1 MVSLKNFIA
10 VFDALFL
17 ACLFACDLG
26 AKPPQKIERVNGAA
40 REMFNV
46 SDFILKSKSG
56 EKYKIFIARQKNVAR
71 YDRVVFMVDANA
83 QVAMFLNS
91 YAQIYAN
98 GAKQNAKAV
107 PKLSKTV
114 LIVGIG
120 YNSPLAYD
128 IKRRT
133 RDLTPAASGEEYAN
147 GGGAAEFYDFV
158 KDELFPLVEKKY
170 STAKSDKIYF
180 GHSFGGLFG
189 IYALLRD
196 DGIFDEF
203 FIASPS
209 LWWDESQLI
218 RDALDEG
225 KLRSNLKAKFII
237 LVAGSREIRKGKTDK
252 AGILKAADLAEI
264 LKTKGLSCEFRLY
277 EGASHGEV
285 IPLALRN
292 LALFTQRQSSI

>member
-1 MVSLKNFIA
+1 MVSLKSFLA

-26 AKPPQKIERVNGAA
+26 AKPPQKIERVSGAA

-83 QVAMFLNS
+83 QFPILLNS
-91 YAQIYAN
+91 YAKIYAN
-98 GAKQNAKAV
+98 GAKQNTKAV
-107 PKLSKTV
+107 SKLSKTV

-120 YNSPLAYD
+120 YDSPLAYD
-128 IKRRT
+128 TKRRT

-209 LWWDESQLI
+209 LWWGESQLI

-225 KLRSNLKAKFII
+225 KLRSNLKAKFIM

-264 LKTKGLSCEFRLY
+264 LKARGFSCEFKLY
-277 EGASHGEV
+277 EGASHSEV
-285 IPLALRN
+285 IPLALRD
-292 LALFTQRQSSI
+292 LALFTQR

>member
-1 MVSLKNFIA
+1 MVSLKSFLA
-10 VFDALFL
+10 VFNALFL
-17 ACLFACDLG
+17 VCLFACDLR
-26 AKPPQKIERVNGAA
+26 AKPPQKIEQASGAA
-40 REMFNV
+40 HEMFNV

-83 QVAMFLNS
+83 QFPILLNS
-91 YAQIYAN
+91 YAKIYAN

-107 PKLSKTV
+107 SKLSKTV
-114 LIVGIG
+114 LIAGIG
-120 YNSPLAYD
+120 YDSPLAYD
-128 IKRRT
+128 TKRRT

-209 LWWDESQLI
+209 LWWGESQLI

-225 KLRSNLKAKFII
+225 KLRSNLKAKFIM
-237 LVAGSREIRKGKTDK
+237 LVAGSREMRKGKTDK
-252 AGILKAADLAEI
+252 AGILKVADLAEI
-264 LKTKGLSCEFRLY
+264 LKTKGLSCEFKLY

-285 IPLALRN
+285 IPLALRD
-292 LALFTQRQSSI
+292 LALFTQR

>member
-26 AKPPQKIERVNGAA
+26 AKPPQKIEQASGAA
-40 REMFNV
+40 REMFNM

-83 QVAMFLNS
+83 QFPILLNS
-91 YAQIYAN
+91 YAKIYAN

-120 YNSPLAYD
+120 YDSPLAYD
-128 IKRRT
+128 TKRRT
-133 RDLTPAASGEEYAN
+133 RDLTPAARGEEYAN
-147 GGGAAEFYDFV
+147 GGGAGEFYDFV

-209 LWWDESQLI
+209 LWWGESQLI

-264 LKTKGLSCEFRLY
+264 LKTKGLSCEFKLY
-277 EGASHGEV
+277 KGASHGEV
-285 IPLALRN
+285 IPLALQD
-292 LALFTQRQSSI
+292 LALFTQR

>member
-1 MVSLKNFIA
+1 MVSPKNFLVI
-10 VFDALFL
+10 FDALFL
-17 ACLFACDLG
+17 VCLFACNLG
-26 AKPPQKIERVNGAA
+26 AKPPQKIERVSGAA

-83 QVAMFLNS
+83 QFPILLNS
-91 YAQIYAN
+91 YAKIYAN

-120 YNSPLAYD
+120 YDSPLAYD
-128 IKRRT
+128 TKRRT

-209 LWWDESQLI
+209 LWWGESQLI

-225 KLRSNLKAKFII
+225 KLRSNLKAKFIM
-237 LVAGSREIRKGKTDK
+237 LVAGSSEMRKGKTDK

-285 IPLALRN
+285 IPLALRD
-292 LALFTQRQSSI
+292 LALFTQR

>member
-1 MVSLKNFIA
+1 MVSPKNFIA

-17 ACLFACDLG
+17 VCLFACDLR
-26 AKPPQKIERVNGAA
+26 AKPPQKIEQASGAA
-40 REMFNV
+40 HEMFNV
-46 SDFILKSKSG
+46 GDFILKSKNG

-83 QVAMFLNS
+83 QFPILLNS
-91 YAQIYAN
+91 YAKIYAN

-120 YNSPLAYD
+120 YDSPLAYD

-147 GGGAAEFYDFV
+147 GGGAGEFYDFV
-158 KDELFPLVEKKY
+158 KDELFPLVDRKY

-225 KLRSNLKAKFII
+225 KLRSNLKAKFIM
-237 LVAGSREIRKGKTDK
+237 LVAGSSEMRKGKTDK

-277 EGASHGEV
+277 KGASHGEV
-285 IPLALRN
+285 IPLALQD
-292 LALFTQRQSSI
+292 LALFTQR

>member
-1 MVSLKNFIA
+1 MVSPKNFLVI
-10 VFDALFL
+10 FDALFL
-17 ACLFACDLG
+17 VCLFACDLG
-26 AKPPQKIERVNGAA
+26 AKPPQKIEQVSGAA
-40 REMFNV
+40 HEMFNV
-46 SDFILKSKSG
+46 SDFILKSKNG

-83 QVAMFLNS
+83 QFPILLNS
-91 YAQIYAN
+91 YAKIYAN

-120 YNSPLAYD
+120 YDSPLAYD
-128 IKRRT
+128 TKRRT
-133 RDLTPAASGEEYAN
+133 RDLTPTASGEEYAN

-158 KDELFPLVEKKY
+158 KDELFPLVDKKY

-209 LWWDESQLI
+209 LWWGESQLI

-225 KLRSNLKAKFII
+225 KLRSNLKAKFIM

-252 AGILKAADLAEI
+252 AGILKVADLAEI
-264 LKTKGLSCEFRLY
+264 LKTKGLSCEFKLY

-285 IPLALRN
+285 IPLALQD
-292 LALFTQRQSSI
+292 LALFTQ

>member
-1 MVSLKNFIA
+1 MVSLKNFLVI
-10 VFDALFL
+10 FDALFL
-17 ACLFACDLG
+17 VCLFACDLR
-26 AKPPQKIERVNGAA
+26 AKPPQKIEQASEAA
-40 REMFNV
+40 HEIFSV

-56 EKYKIFIARQKNVAR
+56 AKYKIFIARQRGAVR
-71 YDRVVFMVDANA
+71 YDKAVFMVDANA
-83 QVAMFLNS
+83 QFPMLLNS
-91 YAQIYAN
+91 YAQIYAGLN
-98 GAKQNAKAV
+98 SAKENAETG
-107 PKLSKTV
+107 PKLNQTV

-120 YNSPLAYD
+120 YDSPLAYD
-128 IKRRT
+128 TKRRT

-209 LWWDESQLI
+209 LWWGESQLI

-225 KLRSNLKAKFII
+225 KLRSNLKAKFIM
-237 LVAGSREIRKGKTDK
+237 LVAGSREMRKGKTDK
-252 AGILKAADLAEI
+252 AGILKVADLAEI
-264 LKTKGLSCEFRLY
+264 LKTKGLSCEFKLY

-285 IPLALRN
+285 IPLALQD
-292 LALFTQRQSSI
+292 LALFTQR

>member
-1 MVSLKNFIA
+1 MVSLKSFLA

-26 AKPPQKIERVNGAA
+26 AKPLQKIERISEAA

-83 QVAMFLNS
+83 QFPILLNS
-91 YAQIYAN
+91 YAKIYAN

-120 YNSPLAYD
+120 YDSPLAYD

-147 GGGAAEFYDFV
+147 GGGATEFYDFV

-209 LWWDESQLI
+209 LWWGESQLI

-225 KLRSNLKAKFII
+225 KLRSNLKAKFIM
-237 LVAGSREIRKGKTDK
+237 LVAGSREMRKGKTDK
-252 AGILKAADLAEI
+252 AGILKVADLAEI
-264 LKTKGLSCEFRLY
+264 LKARGFSCEFKLY

-285 IPLALRN
+285 IPLALQD
-292 LALFTQRQSSI
+292 LALFTQR

>member
-1 MVSLKNFIA
+1 MVSLKSFLA
-10 VFDALFL
+10 VFNALFL

-26 AKPPQKIERVNGAA
+26 AKPPQKIERISEAA

-91 YAQIYAN
+91 YAKIYAN

-120 YNSPLAYD
+120 YDSPLAYD

-147 GGGAAEFYDFV
+147 GGGAAEFYDFI
-158 KDELFPLVEKKY
+158 KDELFPLVDKKY
-170 STAKSDKIYF
+170 STTKSDKIYF

-189 IYALLRD
+189 IYVLLRD

-209 LWWDESQLI
+209 LWWGESQLI
-218 RDALDEG
+218 RDTLEEG
-225 KLRSNLKAKFII
+225 KLRSNLKAKFIM
-237 LVAGSREIRKGKTDK
+237 LVAGSREMRKGKTDK

-264 LKTKGLSCEFRLY
+264 LKIRGLSCEFKLY

-285 IPLALRN
+285 IPLALRD
-292 LALFTQRQSSI
+292 LVLFTQR

>member
-1 MVSLKNFIA
+1 MVSPKNFLV

-17 ACLFACDLG
+17 VCLFACDLR
-26 AKPPQKIERVNGAA
+26 AKPPQKIEQASGAA
-40 REMFNV
+40 HEMFNV
-46 SDFILKSKSG
+46 SDFILKSKNG

-71 YDRVVFMVDANA
+71 YDRVVFMVDTNA
-83 QVAMFLNS
+83 QFPILLNS

-120 YNSPLAYD
+120 YDSPLAYD

-170 STAKSDKIYF
+170 STAKSNKIYF

-209 LWWDESQLI
+209 LWWGESQLI

-225 KLRSNLKAKFII
+225 KLRSNLKAKFIM

-264 LKTKGLSCEFRLY
+264 LKTKGLSCEFKLY

-285 IPLALRN
+285 IPLALRD
-292 LALFTQRQSSI
+292 LALFTQR

>member
-1 MVSLKNFIA
+1 MVSLKNFLVI
-10 VFDALFL
+10 FDALFL
-17 ACLFACDLG
+17 VCLFACDLG
-26 AKPPQKIERVNGAA
+26 AKPPQKIERVSGAA

-56 EKYKIFIARQKNVAR
+56 EKYKIFIARQKNVAH
-71 YDRVVFMVDANA
+71 YDRVVFMCDANA
-83 QVAMFLNS
+83 QFPILLNS
-91 YAQIYAN
+91 YAKIYAN

-120 YNSPLAYD
+120 YDSPLAYD

-147 GGGAAEFYDFV
+147 GGGATEFYDFV
-158 KDELFPLVEKKY
+158 KDELFPLVDKKY

-209 LWWDESQLI
+209 LWWGESQLI

-225 KLRSNLKAKFII
+225 KLRSNLKAKFIM

-252 AGILKAADLAEI
+252 AGILKVADLAEI
-264 LKTKGLSCEFRLY
+264 LKTKGLSCEFKLY

-285 IPLALRN
+285 IPLALQD
-292 LALFTQRQSSI
+292 LALFTQR

>member
-1 MVSLKNFIA
+1 MVSPKNFLV

-17 ACLFACDLG
+17 VCLFACDLM
-26 AKPPQKIERVNGAA
+26 AKPPQKIEQASGAA
-40 REMFNV
+40 HKMFNV
-46 SDFILKSKSG
+46 SDFILKSKNG
-56 EKYKIFIARQKNVAR
+56 EKYKIFIARPKNVAR

-83 QVAMFLNS
+83 QFPILLNS

-98 GAKQNAKAV
+98 GAKQNAKTV

-120 YNSPLAYD
+120 YDSPLAYD

-170 STAKSDKIYF
+170 STAKSNKIYF

-209 LWWDESQLI
+209 LWWGESQLI
-218 RDALDEG
+218 IDALDEG
-225 KLRSNLKAKFII
+225 KLRSNLKAKFIM
-237 LVAGSREIRKGKTDK
+237 LVAGSREMRKGKTDK

-264 LKTKGLSCEFRLY
+264 LKTKGLSCEFKLY

-285 IPLALRN
+285 IPLALQD
-292 LALFTQRQSSI
+292 LALFTQR

>member
-1 MVSLKNFIA
+1 MVSLKSFLA

-26 AKPPQKIERVNGAA
+26 AKPPQKIERVSGAA

-46 SDFILKSKSG
+46 NDFILKSKSG

-83 QVAMFLNS
+83 QVAMLLNS
-91 YAQIYAN
+91 YAQIYADSN
-98 GAKQNAKAV
+98 IAKENV
-107 PKLSKTV
+107 ETGSKLNKTV

-120 YNSPLAYD
+120 YDSPLAYD

-147 GGGAAEFYDFV
+147 GGGATEFYDFV

-209 LWWDESQLI
+209 LWWGESQLI

-225 KLRSNLKAKFII
+225 KLRSNLKAKFIM

-285 IPLALRN
+285 IPLALRD
-292 LALFTQRQSSI
+292 LALFTQR

>member
-1 MVSLKNFIA
+1 MVSPKNFLVI
-10 VFDALFL
+10 FDALFL
-17 ACLFACDLG
+17 VCLFACDLR
-26 AKPPQKIERVNGAA
+26 AKPPQKIEQASGAA
-40 REMFNV
+40 HEMFNV
-46 SDFILKSKSG
+46 SDFILKSKNG

-83 QVAMFLNS
+83 QFPILLNS
-91 YAQIYAN
+91 YAKIYAN
-98 GAKQNAKAV
+98 GAKQNTKAV

-120 YNSPLAYD
+120 YDSPLAYD
-128 IKRRT
+128 TKRRT
-133 RDLTPAASGEEYAN
+133 RDLTPAASGEEYVN

-158 KDELFPLVEKKY
+158 KDKLFPLVDKKY

-209 LWWDESQLI
+209 LWWGESQLI
-218 RDALDEG
+218 RDALEGG
-225 KLRSNLKAKFII
+225 KLGSNLKAKFIM
-237 LVAGSREIRKGKTDK
+237 LVAGSREMRKGKTDK
-252 AGILKAADLAEI
+252 AGILKVADLAEI

-285 IPLALRN
+285 IPLALQD
-292 LALFTQRQSSI
+292 LALFTQR

>member
-1 MVSLKNFIA
+1 
-10 VFDALFL
+10 
-17 ACLFACDLG
+17 
-26 AKPPQKIERVNGAA
+26 
-40 REMFNV
+40 MFNV
-46 SDFILKSKSG
+46 SDFILKSKNG
-56 EKYKIFIARQKNVAR
+56 EKYKIFIARPKNVAR

-83 QVAMFLNS
+83 QFPILLNS
-91 YAQIYAN
+91 YAKIYAN
-98 GAKQNAKAV
+98 GAKQNAKTV

-120 YNSPLAYD
+120 YDSPLAYD

-133 RDLTPAASGEEYAN
+133 RNLTPAASGEEYTN

-170 STAKSDKIYF
+170 STAKSNKIYF

-209 LWWDESQLI
+209 LWWGESQLI

-225 KLRSNLKAKFII
+225 KLRSNLKAKFIM
-237 LVAGSREIRKGKTDK
+237 LVAGSREMRKGKTDK

-264 LKTKGLSCEFRLY
+264 LEARGLSCEFRLY

-285 IPLALRN
+285 IPLALQD
-292 LALFTQRQSSI
+292 LALFTQR

>member
-1 MVSLKNFIA
+1 MVSLKNFLV

-17 ACLFACDLG
+17 VCLFACDLR
-26 AKPPQKIERVNGAA
+26 AKPPQKIEQASGAA
-40 REMFNV
+40 YEIFNV
-46 SDFILKSKSG
+46 SDFILKSKNG

-83 QVAMFLNS
+83 QFPILLNS
-91 YAQIYAN
+91 YAKIYAN

-120 YNSPLAYD
+120 YDSPLAYD
-128 IKRRT
+128 TKRRT
-133 RDLTPAASGEEYAN
+133 RDLTPTASGEEYAN

-209 LWWDESQLI
+209 LWWGESQLI

-225 KLRSNLKAKFII
+225 KLRSNLKAKFIM
-237 LVAGSREIRKGKTDK
+237 LVAGSREMRKGKTDK
-252 AGILKAADLAEI
+252 AGILKATDLAEI

-285 IPLALRN
+285 IPLALQD
-292 LALFTQRQSSI
+292 LALFTQR

>member
-1 MVSLKNFIA
+1 MVSLKSFFA
-10 VFDALFL
+10 VFNALFL

-26 AKPPQKIERVNGAA
+26 AKPPQKIERVGGAA

-91 YAQIYAN
+91 YAQIYAGLN
-98 GAKQNAKAV
+98 SAKENAETG
-107 PKLSKTV
+107 PKLNKTV

-120 YNSPLAYD
+120 YDSPLAYD
-128 IKRRT
+128 TKRRT

-147 GGGAAEFYDFV
+147 GGGAGEFYDFV

-225 KLRSNLKAKFII
+225 KLRSNLKAKFIM
-237 LVAGSREIRKGKTDK
+237 LVAGSSEMRKGKTDK
-252 AGILKAADLAEI
+252 AGILKVADLAEI

-285 IPLALRN
+285 IPLALRD
-292 LALFTQRQSSI
+292 LALFTQR

>member
-1 MVSLKNFIA
+1 MVSLKSFLA

-26 AKPPQKIERVNGAA
+26 AKPPQKIERISEAA

-46 SDFILKSKSG
+46 NDFILKSKSG

-83 QVAMFLNS
+83 QFPILLNS
-91 YAQIYAN
+91 YAKIYAN

-120 YNSPLAYD
+120 YDSPLAYD

-147 GGGAAEFYDFV
+147 GGGATEFYDFV

-209 LWWDESQLI
+209 LWWGKSQLI

-225 KLRSNLKAKFII
+225 KLRSNLKVKFIM

-252 AGILKAADLAEI
+252 AGILKVADLAEI

-285 IPLALRN
+285 IPLALRD
-292 LALFTQRQSSI
+292 LALFTQR

>member
-1 MVSLKNFIA
+1 MVSLKSFLA

-17 ACLFACDLG
+17 VCLFACDLG
-26 AKPPQKIERVNGAA
+26 AKPPQKIERVSGAA
-40 REMFNV
+40 LEMFNV

-83 QVAMFLNS
+83 QFPILLNS
-91 YAQIYAN
+91 YAKIYAN

-120 YNSPLAYD
+120 YDSPLAYD

-147 GGGAAEFYDFV
+147 GGGAGEFYDFV

-170 STAKSDKIYF
+170 STAKRDKIYF

-209 LWWDESQLI
+209 LWWGESQLI

-225 KLRSNLKAKFII
+225 KLRSNLKAKFIM
-237 LVAGSREIRKGKTDK
+237 LVAGSREMRKGKTDK
-252 AGILKAADLAEI
+252 AGILKAADLSEI
-264 LKTKGLSCEFRLY
+264 LKTKGLSCEFKLY

-285 IPLALRN
+285 IPLALRD
-292 LALFTQRQSSI
+292 LALFTQR

>member
-1 MVSLKNFIA
+1 MVSPKNFLVI
-10 VFDALFL
+10 FDALFL
-17 ACLFACDLG
+17 VCLFACDLR
-26 AKPPQKIERVNGAA
+26 AKPPQKIEQTSGAA
-40 REMFNV
+40 HEMFNV

-71 YDRVVFMVDANA
+71 YDRVVFIVDANA
-83 QVAMFLNS
+83 QFPILLNS
-91 YAQIYAN
+91 YAKIYAN

-107 PKLSKTV
+107 SKLSKTV

-120 YNSPLAYD
+120 YDSPLAYD
-128 IKRRT
+128 TKRRT

-158 KDELFPLVEKKY
+158 KDELFPLVDRKY
-170 STAKSDKIYF
+170 ATTQSDKIYF

-209 LWWDESQLI
+209 LWWGKSQLI

-225 KLRSNLKAKFII
+225 KLRSNLKAKFIM
-237 LVAGSREIRKGKTDK
+237 LVAGSREMRKGKTDK
-252 AGILKAADLAEI
+252 AGILKVADLAEI

-285 IPLALRN
+285 IPLALRD
-292 LALFTQRQSSI
+292 LALFTQR

>member
-1 MVSLKNFIA
+1 MVSLKSFLV

-26 AKPPQKIERVNGAA
+26 AKPPQKIERVSEAA
-40 REMFNV
+40 HEMFNV
-46 SDFILKSKSG
+46 SDFILKSKNG

-83 QVAMFLNS
+83 QFPILLNS
-91 YAQIYAN
+91 YAKIYAN

-120 YNSPLAYD
+120 YDSPLAYD
-128 IKRRT
+128 TKRRT

-158 KDELFPLVEKKY
+158 KDELFPLVDKKY

-209 LWWDESQLI
+209 LWWGESQLI

-225 KLRSNLKAKFII
+225 KLRSNLKAKFIM
-237 LVAGSREIRKGKTDK
+237 LVAGSREMRKGKTDK
-252 AGILKAADLAEI
+252 VGILKAADLAKI
-264 LKTKGLSCEFRLY
+264 LKTKGLSCEFKLY
-277 EGASHGEV
+277 KGASHGEV
-285 IPLALRN
+285 IPLALRD
-292 LALFTQRQSSI
+292 LALFTQR

>member
-1 MVSLKNFIA
+1 MVSLKKLLATGKAI
-10 VFDALFL
+10 FL
-17 ACLFACDLG
+17 AGLFASDLS
-26 AKPPQKIERVNGAA
+26 ARPPQKIERISEAA
-40 REMFNV
+40 REIFNV
-46 SDFILKSKSG
+46 SDFILKSKNG

-83 QVAMFLNS
+83 QFPILLNS
-91 YAQIYAN
+91 YAKIYAN

-120 YNSPLAYD
+120 YDSPLAYD
-128 IKRRT
+128 TKRRT
-133 RDLTPAASGEEYAN
+133 RDLTPAASGEKYAN
-147 GGGAAEFYDFV
+147 GGGAGEFYDFV

-209 LWWDESQLI
+209 LWWGESQLI

-225 KLRSNLKAKFII
+225 KLRSNLKAKFIM
-237 LVAGSREIRKGKTDK
+237 LVAGSREMRKGKTDK
-252 AGILKAADLAEI
+252 AGILKATDLAEI

-285 IPLALRN
+285 IPLALQD
-292 LALFTQRQSSI
+292 LALFTQR

>member
-1 MVSLKNFIA
+1 MVSPKNFLV

-17 ACLFACDLG
+17 VCLFACDLR
-26 AKPPQKIERVNGAA
+26 AKPPQKIEQASGAA

-83 QVAMFLNS
+83 QFPILLNS
-91 YAQIYAN
+91 YAKIYAN

-107 PKLSKTV
+107 SKLNKTV

-120 YNSPLAYD
+120 YDSPLAYD
-128 IKRRT
+128 TKRRT

-158 KDELFPLVEKKY
+158 KDELFPLVDKKY

-209 LWWDESQLI
+209 LWWGESQLI

-225 KLRSNLKAKFII
+225 KLGSNLKAKFIM
-237 LVAGSREIRKGKTDK
+237 LVAGSREMRKGKTDK
-252 AGILKAADLAEI
+252 AGILKVADLAEI

-285 IPLALRN
+285 IPLALQD
-292 LALFTQRQSSI
+292 LALFTQR

>member
-1 MVSLKNFIA
+1 MVSPKNFLA

-17 ACLFACDLG
+17 VCLFACDLG
-26 AKPPQKIERVNGAA
+26 AKPPQKIERVSGAA
-40 REMFNV
+40 LEMFNV

-83 QVAMFLNS
+83 QFPILLNS
-91 YAQIYAN
+91 YAKIYAN

-120 YNSPLAYD
+120 YDSPLAYD

-147 GGGAAEFYDFV
+147 GGGAGEFYDFV

-209 LWWDESQLI
+209 LWWGESQLI

-225 KLRSNLKAKFII
+225 KLRSNLKAKFIM
-237 LVAGSREIRKGKTDK
+237 LVAGSREMRKGKTDK
-252 AGILKAADLAEI
+252 AGILKVADLAEI
-264 LKTKGLSCEFRLY
+264 LKARGLSCEFRLY

-285 IPLALRN
+285 IPLALQD
-292 LALFTQRQSSI
+292 LALFTQR

>member
-1 MVSLKNFIA
+1 MVSLKSFLA

-26 AKPPQKIERVNGAA
+26 AKPPQKIERISGAA

-71 YDRVVFMVDANA
+71 YDRVVYMVDANA
-83 QVAMFLNS
+83 QFPILLNS
-91 YAQIYAN
+91 YAKIYAN

-120 YNSPLAYD
+120 YDSPLAYD
-128 IKRRT
+128 TKRRT
-133 RDLTPAASGEEYAN
+133 RDLTPTASGEEYAN

-158 KDELFPLVEKKY
+158 KDELFPLVDKKY

-209 LWWDESQLI
+209 LWWGESQLI

-225 KLRSNLKAKFII
+225 KLRSNLKAKFIM

-252 AGILKAADLAEI
+252 AGILKVADLAEI
-264 LKTKGLSCEFRLY
+264 LKTKGLSCEFKLY

-285 IPLALRN
+285 IPLALQD
-292 LALFTQRQSSI
+292 LALFTQR

>member
-1 MVSLKNFIA
+1 MVSLKNFLVI
-10 VFDALFL
+10 FDALFL
-17 ACLFACDLG
+17 VCLFACDLR
-26 AKPPQKIERVNGAA
+26 AKPPQKIEQASEVA

-83 QVAMFLNS
+83 QFPILLNS
-91 YAQIYAN
+91 YAKIYAN

-120 YNSPLAYD
+120 YDSPLAYD
-128 IKRRT
+128 TKRRT

-147 GGGAAEFYDFV
+147 GGGAGEFYDFV

-209 LWWDESQLI
+209 LWWGESQLI

-264 LKTKGLSCEFRLY
+264 LKTKGLSCEFKLY

-285 IPLALRN
+285 IPLALRD
-292 LALFTQRQSSI
+292 LALFTQR

>member
-1 MVSLKNFIA
+1 MVSPKNFLV

-17 ACLFACDLG
+17 VCLFACDLR
-26 AKPPQKIERVNGAA
+26 AKPPQKIEQASGAA
-40 REMFNV
+40 HEMFNV
-46 SDFILKSKSG
+46 SDFILKSKNG

-71 YDRVVFMVDANA
+71 YDRVVFMVDTNA
-83 QVAMFLNS
+83 QFPILLNS

-120 YNSPLAYD
+120 YDSPLAYD

-209 LWWDESQLI
+209 LWWGESQLI

-225 KLRSNLKAKFII
+225 KLRSNLKAKFIM

-264 LKTKGLSCEFRLY
+264 LKTKGLSCEFKLY

-285 IPLALRN
+285 IPLALRD
-292 LALFTQRQSSI
+292 LALFTQR

>member
-1 MVSLKNFIA
+1 
-10 VFDALFL
+10 
-17 ACLFACDLG
+17 
-26 AKPPQKIERVNGAA
+26 
-40 REMFNV
+40 MFNV

-83 QVAMFLNS
+83 QFPILLNS
-91 YAQIYAN
+91 YAKIYAN

-120 YNSPLAYD
+120 YDSPLAYD

-133 RDLTPAASGEEYAN
+133 RDLTPAVSGEEYAN

-209 LWWDESQLI
+209 LWWGESQLI

-225 KLRSNLKAKFII
+225 KLRSNLKAKFIM
-237 LVAGSREIRKGKTDK
+237 LVAGSREMRKGKTDK

-264 LKTKGLSCEFRLY
+264 LKTKGLSCEFKLY

-285 IPLALRN
+285 IPLALQD
-292 LALFTQRQSSI
+292 LALFTQR

>member
-1 MVSLKNFIA
+1 MVSLKSFLA

-17 ACLFACDLG
+17 VCLFACDLG
-26 AKPPQKIERVNGAA
+26 AKPPQKIERISGAA

-83 QVAMFLNS
+83 QFPILLNS
-91 YAQIYAN
+91 YAKIYAN
-98 GAKQNAKAV
+98 GAKQNTKAV

-120 YNSPLAYD
+120 YDSPLAYD

-158 KDELFPLVEKKY
+158 KDKLFPLVEKKY

-209 LWWDESQLI
+209 LWWGESQLI

-264 LKTKGLSCEFRLY
+264 LKTKGLSCEFKLY
-277 EGASHGEV
+277 EGTSHGEV
-285 IPLALRN
+285 IPLALQD
-292 LALFTQRQSSI
+292 LALFTQR

>member
-1 MVSLKNFIA
+1 MVSLKSFLA

-17 ACLFACDLG
+17 VCLFACDLG
-26 AKPPQKIERVNGAA
+26 AKPPQKIERVSGAA
-40 REMFNV
+40 LEMFNV

-71 YDRVVFMVDANA
+71 YDRAVFMVDANA
-83 QVAMFLNS
+83 QFLILLNS

-120 YNSPLAYD
+120 YDSPLAYD

-133 RDLTPAASGEEYAN
+133 RDLTPAANGEEYAN

-158 KDELFPLVEKKY
+158 KDELFPLVDKKY

-209 LWWDESQLI
+209 LWWGESQLI

-225 KLRSNLKAKFII
+225 KLRSNLKAKFIM

-252 AGILKAADLAEI
+252 AGILKVADLAEI
-264 LKTKGLSCEFRLY
+264 LKTKGLSCEFKLY

-285 IPLALRN
+285 IPLALRD
-292 LALFTQRQSSI
+292 LALFTQR

>member
-1 MVSLKNFIA
+1 MVSLKSFLA

-17 ACLFACDLG
+17 VCLFACDLG
-26 AKPPQKIERVNGAA
+26 AKPPQKIERVSGAA

-46 SDFILKSKSG
+46 SDFILKSKNG

-83 QVAMFLNS
+83 QFPILLNS
-91 YAQIYAN
+91 YAKIYAN

-107 PKLSKTV
+107 SKLSKTV

-120 YNSPLAYD
+120 YDSPLAYD
-128 IKRRT
+128 TKRRT

-158 KDELFPLVEKKY
+158 KDKLLPLVDRKY
-170 STAKSDKIYF
+170 ATTQSDKIYF

-209 LWWDESQLI
+209 LWWGESQLI

-225 KLRSNLKAKFII
+225 KLRSNLKAKFIM
-237 LVAGSREIRKGKTDK
+237 LVAGSSEMRKGKTDK
-252 AGILKAADLAEI
+252 AGILKVADLAEI

-285 IPLALRN
+285 IPLALRD
-292 LALFTQRQSSI
+292 LALFTQR

>member
-1 MVSLKNFIA
+1 MVSPKSFLA

-17 ACLFACDLG
+17 ACLFACDLR
-26 AKPPQKIERVNGAA
+26 AKPPQKIEQASGAA
-40 REMFNV
+40 HEMFNV

-83 QVAMFLNS
+83 QFPILLNS
-91 YAQIYAN
+91 YAKIYAN

-120 YNSPLAYD
+120 YDSPLAYD

-147 GGGAAEFYDFV
+147 GGGAGEFYDFV

-209 LWWDESQLI
+209 LWWGESQLI
-218 RDALDEG
+218 RDALEEG
-225 KLRSNLKAKFII
+225 KLRSNLKAKFIM
-237 LVAGSREIRKGKTDK
+237 LVAGSREMRKGKTDK

-264 LKTKGLSCEFRLY
+264 LKTRGLSCEFKLY

-285 IPLALRN
+285 IPLALQD
-292 LALFTQRQSSI
+292 LALFTQR

>member
-1 MVSLKNFIA
+1 MVSLKSFLA

-26 AKPPQKIERVNGAA
+26 AKPPQKIERISETA
-40 REMFNV
+40 REIFSV
-46 SDFILKSKSG
+46 SDFILKSKNG

-83 QVAMFLNS
+83 QFPILLNS
-91 YAQIYAN
+91 YAKIYAN

-120 YNSPLAYD
+120 YDSPLAYD

-209 LWWDESQLI
+209 LWWGESQLI

-237 LVAGSREIRKGKTDK
+237 LVAGSSEMRKGKTDK
-252 AGILKAADLAEI
+252 AGILKVADLAEI
-264 LKTKGLSCEFRLY
+264 LKTKGLSCEFKLY

-285 IPLALRN
+285 IPLALQD
-292 LALFTQRQSSI
+292 LALFTQR

>member
-17 ACLFACDLG
+17 ACLFACDLR
-26 AKPPQKIERVNGAA
+26 AKPPQKIERISEAA
-40 REMFNV
+40 REIFSV

-83 QVAMFLNS
+83 QFPILLNS
-91 YAQIYAN
+91 YAKIYAN
-98 GAKQNAKAV
+98 GAKQNTKAMS
-107 PKLSKTV
+107 KLSKTV

-120 YNSPLAYD
+120 YDSPLAYD
-128 IKRRT
+128 TKRRT

-158 KDELFPLVEKKY
+158 KDELFPLVDKKY

-209 LWWDESQLI
+209 LWWGESQLI

-225 KLRSNLKAKFII
+225 KLRSNLKAKFIM
-237 LVAGSREIRKGKTDK
+237 LVAGSREMRKGKTDK
-252 AGILKAADLAEI
+252 VGILKVADLAEI

-285 IPLALRN
+285 IPLALRD
-292 LALFTQRQSSI
+292 LALFTQR

>member
-1 MVSLKNFIA
+1 MVSLKSFLA

-17 ACLFACDLG
+17 VCLFACDLG
-26 AKPPQKIERVNGAA
+26 AKPPQKIERVSGAA
-40 REMFNV
+40 LEMFNV

-83 QVAMFLNS
+83 QFPILLNS
-91 YAQIYAN
+91 YAKIYAN
-98 GAKQNAKAV
+98 GAKQNAKTV

-120 YNSPLAYD
+120 YDSPLAYD

-209 LWWDESQLI
+209 LWWGESQLI

-225 KLRSNLKAKFII
+225 KLRSNLKAKFIM
-237 LVAGSREIRKGKTDK
+237 LVAGSREMRKGKTDK

-285 IPLALRN
+285 IPLALRD
-292 LALFTQRQSSI
+292 LALFTQR

>member
-1 MVSLKNFIA
+1 MVSLKSFLA

-17 ACLFACDLG
+17 VCLFACDLG
-26 AKPPQKIERVNGAA
+26 AKPPQKIERVSGAA
-40 REMFNV
+40 LEMFNV

-83 QVAMFLNS
+83 QFPILLNS

-120 YNSPLAYD
+120 YDSPLAYD

-209 LWWDESQLI
+209 LWWGESQLI

-225 KLRSNLKAKFII
+225 KLRSNLKAKFIM
-237 LVAGSREIRKGKTDK
+237 LVAGSSEMRKGKTDK
-252 AGILKAADLAEI
+252 AGILKVADLAEI
-264 LKTKGLSCEFRLY
+264 LKTKGLSCEFKLY

-285 IPLALRN
+285 IPLALRD
-292 LALFTQRQSSI
+292 LVLFTQR

>member
-1 MVSLKNFIA
+1 
-10 VFDALFL
+10 
-17 ACLFACDLG
+17 
-26 AKPPQKIERVNGAA
+26 
-40 REMFNV
+40 MFNV

-83 QVAMFLNS
+83 QFPILLNS
-91 YAQIYAN
+91 YAKIYAN

-120 YNSPLAYD
+120 YDSPLAYD
-128 IKRRT
+128 TKRRT

-147 GGGAAEFYDFV
+147 GGGAVEFYDFV
-158 KDELFPLVEKKY
+158 KDELFPLVDKKY

-209 LWWDESQLI
+209 LWWGESQLI

-225 KLRSNLKAKFII
+225 KLRSNLKAKFIM
-237 LVAGSREIRKGKTDK
+237 LVAGSSEMRKGKTDK

-285 IPLALRN
+285 IPLALRD
-292 LALFTQRQSSI
+292 LALFTQR

>member
-1 MVSLKNFIA
+1 MVSLKNFLV

-17 ACLFACDLG
+17 VCLFACDLR
-26 AKPPQKIERVNGAA
+26 AKPPQKIEQASGAA
-40 REMFNV
+40 HEMFNV
-46 SDFILKSKSG
+46 SDFILKSKNG

-83 QVAMFLNS
+83 QFPILLNS
-91 YAQIYAN
+91 YAKIYAN

-120 YNSPLAYD
+120 YDSPLAYD

-170 STAKSDKIYF
+170 STAKSNKIYF

-209 LWWDESQLI
+209 LWWGESQLI

-225 KLRSNLKAKFII
+225 KLRSNLKAKFIM

-252 AGILKAADLAEI
+252 AGILKVADLAEI
-264 LKTKGLSCEFRLY
+264 LKTKGLSCEFKLY
-277 EGASHGEV
+277 EGASHGKV
-285 IPLALRN
+285 IPLALQD
-292 LALFTQRQSSI
+292 LALFTQR

>member
-1 MVSLKNFIA
+1 MVSPKNFLV

-17 ACLFACDLG
+17 VCLFACDLR
-26 AKPPQKIERVNGAA
+26 AKPPQKIEQASGAA
-40 REMFNV
+40 HEMFNV
-46 SDFILKSKSG
+46 SDFILKSKNG

-71 YDRVVFMVDANA
+71 YDRVVFMVDTNA
-83 QVAMFLNS
+83 QFPILLNS

-120 YNSPLAYD
+120 YDSPLAYD

-209 LWWDESQLI
+209 LWWGESQLI

-225 KLRSNLKAKFII
+225 KLRSNLKAKFIM
-237 LVAGSREIRKGKTDK
+237 LVAGSGDIRKGKTDK

-264 LKTKGLSCEFRLY
+264 LKTKGLSCEFKLY

-285 IPLALRN
+285 IPLALRD
-292 LALFTQRQSSI
+292 LALFTQR